1 MTAVSE
7 KLLKWLNRCLN
18 AAVILVIVA
27 AMVYSLY
34 SIWDN
39 NSIYQ
44 AALDISQRILREKP
58 NDDQPS
64 FDELQ
69 KINPDVCAWLTMNG
83 TRIDGPIVQG
93 ENNEE
98 YLNKDVYGEYSLA
111 GTLFLDTR
119 CSRDF
124 GDFSGLVYGHHMEK
138 HAMFGDLDLYLER
151 EFFNQNTTG
160 TLLIPDKKISLHV
173 LAVQVVS
180 DWDSWIFDPASADAD
195 PSGFLDYIESNA
207 KYIHSSVLKRVKKN
221 LDKYHI
227 LVLSTC
233 SSHQEDDRTVVLA
246 AYQFSDTE

>member
-138 HAMFGDLDLYLER
+138 HAMFGDLDLYL
-151 EFFNQNTTG
+151 
-160 TLLIPDKKISLHV
+160 
-173 LAVQVVS
+173 
-180 DWDSWIFDPASADAD
+180 
-195 PSGFLDYIESNA
+195 
-207 KYIHSSVLKRVKKN
+207 
-221 LDKYHI
+221 
-227 LVLSTC
+227 
-233 SSHQEDDRTVVLA
+233 
-246 AYQFSDTE
+246 